1 MITTSKF
8 SDVAKVLKGLA
19 AVYSVQYDSS
29 FIESDMKI
37 SINTIKKEF
46 TNCNGKKY
54 GFALT
59 IGIRKSGTNN
69 SLGSMFRTFLEDGV
83 FVALFTLVF
92 DNHTKVWNI
101 KKATNENE
109 CYY

>member
-1 MITTSKF
+1 MITTKKF

-19 AVYSVQYDSS
+19 AIYSVQYDSS

-37 SINTIKKEF
+37 NINTIKKEF
-46 TNCNGKKY
+46 SNCNSKKY
-54 GFALT
+54 GLALT

-69 SLGSMFRTFLEDGV
+69 SLCSMFRFFLEDGD

-101 KKATNENE
+101 KKVTKEEE